1 MQKNGFIGRK
11 QYPIGP
17 VQWAVWG
24 TASPVTV
31 TTGKRILFE
40 FQSGGW
46 DDFGLNADTTGL
58 DAGDTVEIT
67 VETPAGAIVATQT
80 ITGATTAGDQATT
93 STASI
98 PALSPRLVVKAK
110 GTYAV
115 ITSVDVNCQVFL
127 RRLNSC

>member
-17 VQWAVWG
+17 VQWSVWG
-24 TASPVTV
+24 TAAPVTV
-31 TTGKRILFE
+31 TTAKRILFE

-46 DDFGLNADTTGL
+46 DDFGLNADTLGL
-58 DAGDTVEIT
+58 DPGDTVEIT

-93 STASI
+93 SSTPI

-110 GTYAV
+110 GTYAL
-115 ITSVDVNCQVFL
+115 ITSVPVSCQVFL